1 MPTVSG
7 LIRTETGAPA
17 MGATVRA
24 FDKDLRHEQ
33 FLGEAIIT
41 ETSGRYVITYSADQF
56 RRAEKKTAD
65 LIVRAS
71 DVNNNLRAESTI
83 RFNASDEEGI
93 DLTFGPISTV
103 PRPRLSEL
111 EELQQSIEPIRED
124 IPYRDF
130 DDADLTH
137 LTEET
142 VRAGVTTVTEH
153 RTIRQHLE
161 FLRLADQFKSRT
173 VLPLAAFYGW
183 FRQNQPRVLEDL
195 LDQPVE
201 TLRNA
206 LEAAIAER
214 IIPDIRREI
223 PGIIERLRDL
233 RLQEGRLVQHR
244 FVIQLINAANNRPLA
259 GRRVT
264 VVDTAAAAGEQ
275 DLGTVYTDGR
285 GVCGIVFR
293 LPRDASSTATGLLQ
307 LTIWDNVTTV
317 AQVRVTAQPNQ
328 TEVAVIRVDLLPDQ
342 HGNVRLAD
350 ATPASPQLLARL
362 SERGVTTI
370 SDLLAQPGL
379 TDQDPAALDQLR
391 AEAKFAVFAPNLS
404 QTERSS
410 LLNNGFQSLLD
421 VGAASRAGFVRTHH
435 ETLGGDA
442 ATYATH
448 FAAREARKVFFH
460 MIGSAW
466 LKNVTTP
473 GDEPPDP
480 DIPTGVDEILT
491 EFQSCGCKDCTSAV
505 SPAAYLAHLLEWTL
519 DHIKDVETA
528 IQFSQLEE
536 ELHQPFGDMPAN
548 CRAVEEE
555 VRQVRICVEA
565 LWRFTNLLNQE
576 DLQLSTPFRNAYRHL
591 RNELYRKILTNLG
604 TSFEQMRRAM
614 LQVEGDSL
622 VAEQIAVHRQA
633 IADRLGID
641 QSHLNQLFFNIEQ
654 PPVSPSEDLLQQRF
668 GYQSTRLANVF
679 STSSTPPDL
688 ILWQRERLESTWQ
701 TQDWSLDSYFG
712 PERLPFVDPGL
723 IDESYLRSPLESN
736 PASTLLEQRR
746 VALEVHR
753 QSLVNQQPQDNGL
766 ASLLENELG
775 RNIDE
780 LRNLFATLHSPDT
793 PADQVVET
801 QTTIAELNL
810 TPAGFNH
817 LMEID
822 AHQQAAE
829 PIGPTQEEIDEAWS
843 AVFDILSRAH
853 RRTLFASW
861 VQAENAL
868 DLVFGPR
875 LFWLPVEPPSP
886 SSLWTA
892 TAAERDEWRAA
903 LARRSDRPIIDP
915 DQIPSNHI
923 VLITQITGFKSKK
936 SALSLGFTAPLVTPP
951 LQAMTLWQQRRNWI
965 DARLEAIHTARQDQ
979 ANSLATFEAALQA
992 STLGLNL
999 DRFQDLVTIEA
1010 GGGHIQPHL
1019 DQLNLTV
1026 PEYRFLASIREL
1038 ALGNESVQSH
1048 LWLEVDAILIQGEK
1062 RREFADWRL
1071 AEQNAEIT
1079 LHPHRFV
1086 VPQEIPPP
1094 DDSPQVRWLHD
1105 RLEYEQWTS
1114 TLTARNGQF
1123 NALIEGL
1130 AEVVGKAEESVLP
1143 LLRNILIMES
1153 VAPGDTL
1160 AEKAEW
1166 LDRRLL
1172 LDMQLSGCQMTTR
1185 VSQAI
1190 ETLQRFIR
1198 GVYDRSHL
1206 EIMHNVT
1213 LDAIEDYEL
1222 EWPVI
1227 GSYATWRAFML
1238 AYLYPENL
1246 LHVTPALR
1254 QSHGYLALSKKLRN
1268 PITPEQACEFSKEYS
1283 EYFRDVCSL
1292 DIQATCQ
1299 VEMVQ
1304 TSPGAC
1310 KPTSTN
1316 LIQITHLFARSR
1328 ESGKVYWAQVESKAT
1343 VRDTTTTW
1351 TPLGVVGEVDAI
1363 LGATPH
1369 EAGSKRYILL
1379 FASTA
1384 KSLLLRKY
1392 DLDDARWLGV
1402 KNLSWP
1408 DGFEAGIKSGAVIQ
1422 KRQINLGT
1430 TTQFPFPTLVA
1441 VTLKQGV
1448 SYIRK
1453 LRADAE
1459 GWDDNEWLPLYGP
1472 SLADTVDGI
1481 KALIQIST
1489 LNYLIVAEMDAQVR
1503 YRMAQ
1508 ADLVEPLKN
1517 DDFGWN
1523 LVGSGS
1529 YRGGFVSPGDFDL
1542 FCFFGNNSGTKFRS
1556 IELNQ
1561 AGIDE
1566 DDSEYVFSDIVDFNE
1581 NWFIPNLG
1589 ISLDDTSLYAFER
1602 YAPDFFVPAHEPD
1615 PPGQPLHPAG
1625 WHPLQRTINGVDIPI
1640 ATGDWN
1646 GDVYFSGSLLGLIT
1660 RPLDDFEDKFFFEP
1674 PGNAEFYDD
1683 TADDLYFYLFQQKYY
1698 GVQQFLEHI
1707 KNIDSVSYF
1716 HPTLGWWKW
1725 ANDRIKALSAD
1736 NLTLAAVIEQL
1747 LVNQMHNEKSSW
1759 APPGK
1764 SEKSITFLQ
1773 RSSDDLNATVEIS
1786 NDDWIVAPHS
1796 GVEGTNDNGT
1806 RRLTFIQMTDDEH
1819 SFPVRVPTIVGHNPP
1834 SIQASAKY
1842 ELAPYGPGPFDNLPE
1857 RSAVAL
1863 QQRAE
1868 EIKTIY
1874 ELLETAPP
1882 SARSYLLEAYLLVPT
1897 QLALRLQRSGFFAE
1911 ALVWYRL
1918 VYDYLA
1924 PEGDQKICF
1933 GLIEEQQLTL
1943 DYDLAE
1949 DFLTDA
1955 SNAHVIAATRKNTYT
1970 RHLLLLIIRC
1980 LIDYADALFARDNA
1994 TDNAQARE
2002 LYRQS
2007 LKLLEKLRPANS
2019 PCENILGELEIEVAD
2034 SGQFP
2039 ITQFQMV
2046 LAQFKD
2052 PDQLREVTQSLA
2064 AINQNTALP
2073 PVERMGAMRETI
2085 VAALQQTPASPAFA
2099 QVISTKRQTIQSLEN
2114 QLSADASSVALLRST
2129 QEGRRESALNRVT
2142 AITSTSTQPASLEVP
2157 WLREPRFTR
2166 SSLNG
2171 NGRLALP
2178 QAGPTLSNR
2187 LSTLMQMRQNAPLM
2201 QLTANLS
2208 DSVAI
2213 GNGIS
2218 FDFCIPQNPV
2228 VTALRTR
2235 AANNLTK
2242 LRTCR
2247 NIAGFLRQVDLYG
2260 APIGLG
2266 SAMVSADGAIFNGVV
2281 DAAPTPY
2288 RYATVIARAK
2298 ELAGIAQQIES
2309 GYQSALENAERE
2321 ALSVLQAEQNVELS
2335 EARVTL
2341 QDLRVVQAANELG
2354 MAQLQKSSAVFR
2366 ESTFANWI
2374 SDGKSFNE
2382 IKMLNAYSLAA
2393 QAQKQAAQAR
2403 TAASIAQ
2410 TSAEMIGSF
2419 SGGKV
2424 LTGAMKSLALST
2436 SMAATMAGLGFEL
2449 QAISAE
2455 ASAAAASIE
2464 ASFERRNDEWEL
2476 QQGIA
2481 AIDSQIGDQQIVL
2494 AQNQINIVQQE
2505 RLIAGLEHTHALD
2518 VLNFLLSRTF
2528 NEEMYRWIAS
2538 VLEDVYRY
2546 FLQEATAVARL
2557 AERQLAF
2564 ERQQAP
2570 LKVVQLDYWSLPADP
2585 ANGGGADRLGLTGSA
2600 RLLKDIFQLDSYAFD
2615 TRRRKQ
2621 TLSITL
2627 DLAEMF
2633 PLEFQ
2638 HFRETGVLIFNTSS
2652 SQIDREFPGYYLT
2665 LIEQVH
2671 ISVVA
2676 LIPPTRGIRATCT
2689 SAGISR
2695 TVVQGDT
2702 FQPVTIRNL
2711 PERIAMSAASTS
2723 SGVMELEPDSQMLL
2737 SPFEGT
2743 GFDTLW
2749 ELRMPKASNQFDYN
2763 TIATVLFKVDMTAL
2777 HSFDYEREV
2786 IQRLDRTVSF
2796 DRAFDF
2802 RQVFADA
2809 WYDLNNPHQTAT
2821 PMAVH
2826 FETRRS
2832 DFPVNLSNLSIQ
2844 NIVLYLVRRDGE
2856 VFEQPIR
2863 HLHFTAEGMP
2873 GSSGGPASTVDGRV
2887 STRSGNGTNWLPMI
2901 GQSPVGVWELAFPDQ
2916 PPADTE
2922 ARDRFAGEMIEN
2934 MFLVLTVSGESAAF
2948 PI

>member
-1 MPTVSG
+1 
-7 LIRTETGAPA
+7 

-33 FLGEAIIT
+33 LLAEVLLT
-41 ETSGRYVITYSADQF
+41 ETSGRYAITYTTEQF

-65 LIVRAS
+65 LIVRAF
-71 DVNNNLRAESTI
+71 DVDGNLRAQSEI
-83 RFNASDEEGI
+83 RFNARDEENI
-93 DLTFGPISTV
+93 DLTFAPLTTV
-103 PRPRLSEL
+103 TRPRVSEL
-111 EELQQSIEPIRED
+111 EELQESIEPIRED
-124 IPYRDF
+124 LPYRDF
-130 DDADLTH
+130 SDADLTH

-142 VRAGVTTVTEH
+142 IRVSLTAVTDR

-161 FLRLADQFKSRT
+161 FLRLADQFKERT
-173 VLPLAAFYGW
+173 TLPLAAFYGW
-183 FRQNQPRVLEDL
+183 FRRDQPRVLEDL
-195 LDQPVE
+195 LDLPIE
-201 TLRNA
+201 TLRSE
-206 LEAAIAER
+206 LEAAIRER
-214 IIPDIRREI
+214 IIPAISREI
-223 PGIIERLRDL
+223 PGIMERLRDL
-233 RLQEGRLVQHR
+233 RLTEGRVVQHR
-244 FVIQLINAANNRPLA
+244 FVVQLINAANDRPLA
-259 GRRVT
+259 GHRVT
-264 VVDTAAAAGEQ
+264 VVDLSAAAGEQ
-275 DLGTVYTDGR
+275 ELGTVFTDGS
-285 GVCGIVFR
+285 GVCAIVFP
-293 LPRDASSTATGLLQ
+293 LPGNAAPTATGRLQ
-307 LTIWDNVTTV
+307 LTLWDNGTTL
-317 AQVRVTAQPNQ
+317 AQVRVNAQANQ
-328 TEVAVIRVDLLPDQ
+328 REVAVFRVDLLPDE
-342 HGNVRLAD
+342 HGNVRLSE
-350 ATPASPQLLARL
+350 ATSASPQLLASL
-362 SERGVTTI
+362 SQRGITTI
-370 SDLLAQPGL
+370 SDLLVQPSL
-379 TDQDPAALDQLR
+379 TDGANPDALDHLR
-391 AEAKFAVFAPNLS
+391 AEAKLAVLTPNLS
-404 QTERSS
+404 QTERAG
-410 LLNNGFQSLLD
+410 LLNNGFRSLLD
-421 VGAASRAGFVRTHH
+421 VGAVSRAEFVRDNH

-442 ATYATH
+442 GAFATH

-480 DIPTGVDEILT
+480 DIPTGVDDILT
-491 EFQSCGCKDCTSAV
+491 EFQSCGCKDCTSAI

-519 DHIKDVETA
+519 DHIKDVNTA
-528 IQFSQLEE
+528 IQFSQLED
-536 ELHQPFGDMPAN
+536 ELHQPFGAMPAN

-565 LWRFTNLLNQE
+565 LWRFTDFLDRE
-576 DLQLSTPFRNAYRHL
+576 DLQLSTPFRNAYRQL
-591 RNELYRKILTNLG
+591 RNQLYQGILTNLG

-622 VAEQIAVHRQA
+622 VAEQIALHRQA
-633 IADRLGID
+633 VADRLGID

-654 PPVSPSEDLLQQRF
+654 PPVSPSEDLLQERF
-668 GYQSTRLANVF
+668 GYRSTRAANVF
-679 STSSTPPDL
+679 ATSSTPPDL
-688 ILWQRERLESTWQ
+688 VLWQRERLETAWQ

-712 PERLPFVDPGL
+712 PARLPFVDPAL
-723 IDESYLRSPLESN
+723 IDESYLRSPLASN
-736 PASTLLEQRR
+736 PALALLEARR
-746 VALEVHR
+746 SALATHR
-753 QSLVNQQPQDNGL
+753 QSLVDQQPQDNGL
-766 ASLLENELG
+766 ASLLESELG
-775 RNIDE
+775 AAINE
-780 LRNLFATLHSPDT
+780 LRNLFAALHSPTATSDEVL
-793 PADQVVET
+793 AAQ
-801 QTTIAELNL
+801 QTIAELNL

-817 LMEID
+817 LMEVD
-822 AHQQAAE
+822 AHQQAGE
-829 PIGPTQEEIDEAWS
+829 PVGLTPEEIDEAWS

-853 RRTLFASW
+853 RHTLFASW
-861 VQAENAL
+861 VAAENAL
-868 DLVFGPR
+868 NMVFGPR
-875 LFWLPVEPPSP
+875 LFWLPVEPPSTA
-886 SSLWTA
+886 SLWTA
-892 TAAERDEWRAA
+892 TAAERAEWQTA
-903 LARRSDRPIIDP
+903 LARRSNRPIIDP
-915 DQIPSNHI
+915 DQIPANHI
-923 VLITQITGFKSKK
+923 VLIATFKPKK
-936 SALSLGFTAPLVTPP
+936 TKFSLGLTATLVTPS
-951 LQAMTLWQQRRNWI
+951 LQPMTLWQQRRDWV
-965 DARLEAIHTARQDQ
+965 DGRLEAIHTARQNQ
-979 ANSLATFEAALQA
+979 ANSLATLGAALQA
-992 STLGLNL
+992 STLGLSLDLFQNL
-999 DRFQDLVTIEA
+999 VALEA
-1010 GGGHIQPHL
+1010 GGGHLQSHL
-1019 DQLNLTV
+1019 DQLNLTI

-1038 ALGNESVQSH
+1038 ALGDANVQPH
-1048 LWLEVDAILIQGEK
+1048 LWLEVDAILVQGEK
-1062 RREFADWRL
+1062 RREFAHWRL

-1086 VPQEIPPP
+1086 VPQELAPQ
-1094 DDSPQVRWLHD
+1094 DESPQIRWLHD
-1105 RLEYEQWTS
+1105 PFAYERWTN
-1114 TLTARNGQF
+1114 TLAARGGQL
-1123 NALIEGL
+1123 NALTEGL
-1130 AEVVGKAEESVLP
+1130 ADAVGKAEESVLP

-1160 AEKAEW
+1160 GEKAEW

-1190 ETLQRFIR
+1190 ETLQRLIR

-1206 EIMHNVT
+1206 ETMSNVT

-1246 LHVTPALR
+1246 LHVTPPLR
-1254 QSHGYLALSKKLRN
+1254 QSHGYLALSKKLRH

-1283 EYFRDVCSL
+1283 EYFRDVCNL
-1292 DIQATCQ
+1292 DVQATCQ

-1304 TSPGAC
+1304 TSQEAC

-1328 ESGKVYWAQVESKAT
+1328 ETGQVYWAQVESIASG
-1343 VRDTTTTW
+1343 RDTMTTW
-1351 TPLGVVGEVDAI
+1351 TPLGAVGEVDAI

-1379 FASTA
+1379 FASTG

-1402 KNLSWP
+1402 KNLAWP
-1408 DGFEAGIKSGAVIQ
+1408 PGFEAGIKSGAVIQ
-1422 KRQINLGT
+1422 KRQNGLNPALNS
-1430 TTQFPFPTLVA
+1430 QFPFPTLVA

-1481 KALIQIST
+1481 KALIQISSSS
-1489 LNYLIVAEMDAQVR
+1489 YLIVAEMDAQVR
-1503 YRMAQ
+1503 YRTAK
-1508 ADLVEPLKN
+1508 ADLLKPLTS
-1517 DDFGWN
+1517 DDHEWK
-1523 LVGSGS
+1523 LMASGS
-1529 YRGGFVSPGDFDL
+1529 YRGAFVSPGNPDL
-1542 FCFFGNNSGTKFRS
+1542 FCFFGNFSGTKYRS
-1556 IELNQ
+1556 IELTS
-1561 AGIDE
+1561 AAMEE

-1589 ISLDDTSLYAFER
+1589 LSLDDTNLFAFER
-1602 YAPDFFVPAHEPD
+1602 YAPEFFIPAHEPD

-1625 WHPLQRTINGVDIPI
+1625 WNPFLQTINGQDISL
-1640 ATGDWN
+1640 ATGEWN

-1660 RPLDDFEDKFFFEP
+1660 RPLEDFEEKFRFEP
-1674 PGNAEFYDD
+1674 PDHAEFYDD
-1683 TADDLYFYLFQQKYY
+1683 TPDDMYFYLFQQKYY

-1725 ANDRIKALSAD
+1725 ANDRIKELSAD
-1736 NLTLAAVIEQL
+1736 NLTLAAVVEQL
-1747 LVNQMHNEKSSW
+1747 AINQLHAEKHSW
-1759 APPGK
+1759 APPSTSDK
-1764 SEKSITFLQ
+1764 DLTFLQ
-1773 RSSDDLNATVEIS
+1773 RPADDLNSAVEIS
-1786 NDDWIVAPHS
+1786 NDKWIVPPHS
-1796 GVEGTNDNGT
+1796 GLEGTNASGT
-1806 RRLTFIQMTDDEH
+1806 RRLTVIQMTDAEN
-1819 SFPVRVPTIVGHNPP
+1819 SFPVRIPTNVIPNPP
-1834 SIQASAKY
+1834 SIEASAKY
-1842 ELAPYGPGPFDNLPE
+1842 ELAPFGSSPFDNLPE

-1874 ELLETAPP
+1874 GLLHTAPP
-1882 SARSYLLEAYLLVPT
+1882 STRSYLLEAYLLVPT

-1911 ALVWYRL
+1911 ALAWYRL

-1970 RHLLLLIIRC
+1970 RHVLLLIIRC

-2002 LYRQS
+2002 LYRQA

-2019 PCENILGELEIEVAD
+2019 QCENIIGELEIEVSD

-2039 ITQFQMV
+2039 ITQLV
-2046 LAQFKD
+2046 LALGEFKD
-2052 PDQLREVTQSLA
+2052 PGQLRGVTDALI
-2064 AINQNTALP
+2064 AINQNTGLSP
-2073 PVERMGAMRETI
+2073 IERLGSMRET
-2085 VAALQQTPASPAFA
+2085 VVTALQQMPASPAFA
-2099 QVISTKRQTIQSLEN
+2099 EVISTKRQTIHNLEN
-2114 QLSADASSVALLRST
+2114 QVLASPSSVTLLRST

-2142 AITSTSTQPASLEVP
+2142 AITASSIQPDSPEVP
-2157 WLREPRFTR
+2157 WLREPRFLK
-2166 SSLNG
+2166 SNG
-2171 NGRLALP
+2171 TGQPALLTT
-2178 QAGPTLSNR
+2178 GPTLSNR
-2187 LSTLMQMRQNAPLM
+2187 LSTLMQMRRNSPLM
-2201 QLTANLS
+2201 TLTANLS
-2208 DSVAI
+2208 DSVSV
-2213 GNGIS
+2213 GNGIA

-2266 SAMVSADGAIFNGVV
+2266 SAMVSADGSIFNGIV

-2288 RYATVIARAK
+2288 RYATVISRAK
-2298 ELAGIAQQIES
+2298 ELVGIAQQIEA
-2309 GYQSALENAERE
+2309 GYQNALENAERE
-2321 ALSVLQAEQNVELS
+2321 ALSVLQAEQNVELA

-2341 QDLRVVQAANELG
+2341 QDLRVVQADNELG

-2366 ESTFANWI
+2366 ESTYAGWI
-2374 SDGKSFNE
+2374 SDGKSANE
-2382 IKMLNAYSLAA
+2382 IRMLNSYSLAA
-2393 QAQKQAAQAR
+2393 EAQKQAAQAR
-2403 TAASIAQ
+2403 TAAAIAE
-2410 TSAEMIGSF
+2410 TSAEMMGSF
-2419 SGGKV
+2419 SEGRV
-2424 LTGAMKSLALST
+2424 LTGIMKNLALST
-2436 SMAATMAGLGFEL
+2436 AMAATMAELGFEV

-2455 ASAAAASIE
+2455 HAGTLASFE

-2476 QQGIA
+2476 QQGLA
-2481 AIDSQIGDQQIVL
+2481 ALDSQIGDQQIVL

-2505 RLIAGLEHTHALD
+2505 RLIAGLEHTHAMD
-2518 VLNFLLSRTF
+2518 VLTFLLSKTF

-2570 LKVVQLDYWSLPADP
+2570 LKVIQLDYWNLPADP
-2585 ANGGGADRLGLTGSA
+2585 TNGGGADRLGLTGSA
-2600 RLLKDIFQLDSYAFD
+2600 RLLKDIFQLDSYAFE
-2615 TRRRKQ
+2615 TRQRKQ
-2621 TLSITL
+2621 VLSITL

-2652 SQIDREFPGYYLT
+2652 SQIDRQFPGYYLC
-2665 LIEQVH
+2665 LIQQVH

-2676 LIPPTRGIRATCT
+2676 LIPPTRGISATCT

-2695 TVVQGDT
+2695 TVVKGDT

-2711 PERIAMSAASTS
+2711 PERIALTSASTS
-2723 SGVMELEPDSQMLL
+2723 SGVMELEPDSQTLL
-2737 SPFEGT
+2737 SPFEGS

-2763 TIATVLFKVDMTAL
+2763 TIATVLFKVDLTAL

-2786 IQRLDRTVSF
+2786 IQRLDRRVSF

-2809 WYDLNNPHQTAT
+2809 WYDLNHPEQSAT
-2821 PMAVH
+2821 PMVVQ
-2826 FETRRS
+2826 FETRRG
-2832 DFPVNLSNLSIQ
+2832 DFPVNLSDLSIQ

-2863 HLHFTAEGMP
+2863 HLHFTAEGVP
-2873 GSSGGPASTVDGRV
+2873 GQSGGPASTVDGRV
-2887 STRSGNGTNWLPMI
+2887 STRSGNGTNWLPI
-2901 GQSPVGVWELAFPDQ
+2901 LGQSPAGVWELAFPDQ
-2916 PPADTE
+2916 SPADTA
-2922 ARDRFAGEMIEN
+2922 ARDRFASEMIEN
-2934 MFLVLTVSGESAAF
+2934 IFLVLTISGETAAF
-2948 PI
+2948 PD

>member
-7 LIRTETGAPA
+7 LILNETGGPA

-24 FDKDLRHEQ
+24 IDKDLRHEQ
-33 FLGEAIIT
+33 ILGEVLIT
-41 ETSGRYVITYSADQF
+41 ETSGRYVITYTADQF

-65 LIVRAS
+65 LIVRAF
-71 DVNNNLRAESTI
+71 DVDGNLRAASEI
-83 RFNASDEEGI
+83 RFNAGDEEAI
-93 DLTFGPISTV
+93 DLTFAPIATV
-103 PRPRLSEL
+103 ERPRLSEL
-111 EELQQSIEPIRED
+111 EELQEAIEPIREG
-124 IPYRDF
+124 IAYANF
-130 DDADLTH
+130 TDADLTH
-137 LTEET
+137 LTEEV
-142 VRAGVTTVTEH
+142 VRVGTSIVTDRRAT
-153 RTIRQHLE
+153 RQHLE
-161 FLRLADQFKSRT
+161 FLRLADQFREQT
-173 VLPLAAFYGW
+173 TLPLAAFYGW
-183 FRQNQPRVLEDL
+183 FRQSQPRVLDEL
-195 LDQPVE
+195 LDQPSE
-201 TLRNA
+201 TLRSA
-206 LEAAIAER
+206 LETAIDDR
-214 IIPDIRREI
+214 IIPNIRREI

-233 RLQEGRLVQHR
+233 RLEAGRVVQHR
-244 FVIQLINAANNRPLA
+244 FVVQLLNAANDRPLA

-275 DLGTVYTDGR
+275 DLGTIFTDGR
-285 GVCGIVFR
+285 GVCGIVFPLSR
-293 LPRDASSTATGLLQ
+293 TATSIGTNRLQ
-307 LTIWDNVTTV
+307 LTIWDNGTTL
-317 AQVRVTAQPNQ
+317 AEIRVTPQINQ
-328 TEVAVIRVDLLPDQ
+328 TEVTIIRVDLLPDE

-350 ATPASPQLLARL
+350 ATSASPQLLARL
-362 SERGVTTI
+362 NQQGITTI
-370 SDLLAQPGL
+370 NELLVQPEL
-379 TDQDPAALDQLR
+379 TDDDDPDALDQLR
-391 AEAKFAVFAPNLS
+391 AEAKLAVLAPDLS
-404 QTERSS
+404 QTERAN
-410 LLNNGFQSLLD
+410 LLNNGFRSLLE
-421 VGAASRAGFVRTHH
+421 VGATSRAEFVRNQH
-435 ETLGGDA
+435 ELLGGDA

-448 FAAREARKVFFH
+448 FGAKEARKVFFH

-480 DIPTGVDEILT
+480 DIPTGVDDILT

-519 DHIKDVETA
+519 DHIKDVNTA
-528 IQFSQLEE
+528 IEFSQLED
-536 ELHQPFGDMPAN
+536 ELHQPFGDMPAS

-565 LWRFTNLLNQE
+565 LWRFTDLLDRE
-576 DLQLSTPFRNAYRHL
+576 DLQLSTPFRNAYRQL
-591 RNELYRKILTNLG
+591 RNQLYQGILTNLG
-604 TSFEQMRRAM
+604 TSFEQLRRAL

-622 VAEQIAVHRQA
+622 VAEQIALHRQA
-633 IADRLGID
+633 MADLLGID
-641 QSHLNQLFFNIEQ
+641 PSRLIQLFFNIEQ
-654 PPVSPSEDLLQQRF
+654 PPISPSEDDLQDRF
-668 GYQSTRLANVF
+668 GYRSTRAANVF
-679 STSSTPPDL
+679 STTSTPPDL
-688 ILWQRERLESTWQ
+688 ILWQRERLETVWQ
-701 TQDWSLDSYFG
+701 TQDWSLDSYSG
-712 PERLPFVDPGL
+712 SERRPFVDPAL
-723 IDESYLRSPLESN
+723 IDETYLRAPLESN
-736 PASTLLEQRR
+736 PALALLQARSS
-746 VALEVHR
+746 ALETHR
-753 QSLVNQQPQDNGL
+753 QSLVDQEPQDNGL
-766 ASLLENELG
+766 ASLLETELEST
-775 RNIDE
+775 IDE
-780 LRNLFATLHSPDT
+780 LRTLFATLHSHS
-793 PADQVVET
+793 ASSAEVVEA
-801 QTTIAELNL
+801 QTTIAGLNL

-822 AHQQAAE
+822 AHQQAGEA
-829 PIGPTQEEIDEAWS
+829 IGLTPEAIDEAWS
-843 AVFDILSRAH
+843 AAFDILSRAH
-853 RRTLFASW
+853 RHGLFAGW
-861 VQAENAL
+861 VGQENAV
-868 DLVFGPR
+868 DLIFGSA
-875 LFWLPVEPPSP
+875 LFWLPVEPSSP
-886 SSLWTA
+886 ASLWTA
-892 TAAERDEWRAA
+892 TTAERAEWRTA
-903 LARRSDRPIIDP
+903 LARRSERPIVDP
-915 DQIPSNHI
+915 DQIPASHI
-923 VLITQITGFKSKK
+923 ILLAMFNPQKTKLPFGLIKTPI
-936 SALSLGFTAPLVTPP
+936 APP
-951 LQAMTLWQQRRNWI
+951 LQAMTLWQERRNWI
-965 DARLEAIHTARQDQ
+965 DERLDAIRDARQDQ
-979 ANSLATFEAALQA
+979 GNSLATLEAALEA

-999 DRFQDLVTIEA
+999 DLFQILVAIESE
-1010 GGGHIQPHL
+1010 GRHIQPHL
-1019 DQLNLTV
+1019 DQLNLTI

-1038 ALGNESVQSH
+1038 ALGGGTVRSN
-1048 LWLEVDAILIQGEK
+1048 LWPEVDAILVQGEK
-1062 RREFADWRL
+1062 RREFAGWRL
-1071 AEQNAEIT
+1071 AEQDAEIT

-1086 VPQEIPPP
+1086 VPQESATQ
-1094 DDSPQVRWLHD
+1094 DDAPQLRWLRD
-1105 RLEYEQWTS
+1105 PLAYEQWTN
-1114 TLTARNGQF
+1114 TLTARGGQF
-1123 NALIEGL
+1123 NALTEGL
-1130 AEVVGKAEESVLP
+1130 AGAVGKAEESVLP

-1160 AEKAEW
+1160 GEKAEW

-1206 EIMHNVT
+1206 ESMDNVT

-1246 LHVTPALR
+1246 LHVTPPLR
-1254 QSHGYLALSKKLRN
+1254 QSHGYLALSRKLRN
-1268 PITPEQACEFSKEYS
+1268 PIIPEQACEYSKEYS

-1304 TSPGAC
+1304 TTPGAC
-1310 KPTSTN
+1310 KPASTN
-1316 LIQITHLFARSR
+1316 LIQVTHLFARSR

-1343 VRDTTTTW
+1343 GRDTMTTW

-1379 FASTA
+1379 FAATE

-1408 DGFEAGIKSGAVIQ
+1408 PGFEAGIKSGAVIQ
-1422 KRQINLGT
+1422 KRQISLNAALNS
-1430 TTQFPFPTLVA
+1430 QFPFPTLVA

-1453 LRADAE
+1453 LRADGE
-1459 GWDDNEWLPLYGP
+1459 GWDGNEWLPLYGP

-1481 KALIQIST
+1481 KALIQISSFS
-1489 LNYLIVAEMDAQVR
+1489 YLIVAEADAKVR
-1503 YRMAQ
+1503 YRKAN
-1508 ADLVEPLKN
+1508 ADLLNPLTD
-1517 DDFGWN
+1517 DDFEWKVIGN
-1523 LVGSGS
+1523 GS
-1529 YRGGFVSPGDFDL
+1529 YRGAFISPGDFDL
-1542 FCFFGNNSGTKFRS
+1542 FCFFGNNNGTKYRA
-1556 IELNQ
+1556 IELNLNEPE
-1561 AGIDE
+1561 E
-1566 DDSEYVFSDIVDFNE
+1566 DDSEYVFSDIAEFNE

-1589 ISLDDTSLYAFER
+1589 LSLDDTSLYRFER

-1646 GDVYFSGSLLGLIT
+1646 GDVYYSGSLLGLIT

-1674 PGNAEFYDD
+1674 PDNAEFYDD
-1683 TADDLYFYLFQQKYY
+1683 TPDDKYFYLFQQKYY

-1707 KNIDSVSYF
+1707 KNVDSVSYF

-1725 ANDRIKALSAD
+1725 ANDRIKELSED

-1747 LVNQMHNEKSSW
+1747 LVNQLHAEKQSW
-1759 APPGK
+1759 APLG
-1764 SEKSITFLQ
+1764 SSDRSLTFLQ
-1773 RSSDDLNATVEIS
+1773 RSADDLNGIVEIS
-1786 NDDWIVAPHS
+1786 NDEWIVPPHS
-1796 GVEGTNDNGT
+1796 GLEGTNATGT
-1806 RRLTFIQMTDDEH
+1806 RRLTIMQMTDDDH
-1819 SFPVRVPTIVGHNPP
+1819 SFPVRVPTEVRHNPP
-1834 SIQASAKY
+1834 SIEATAKY
-1842 ELAPYGPGPFDNLPE
+1842 ELAPYGSGPFDNLPE
-1857 RSAVAL
+1857 RSSVAL

-1874 ELLETAPP
+1874 ELLKPAP
-1882 SARSYLLEAYLLVPT
+1882 SSTRSYLLEAYLLVPT

-1933 GLIEEQQLTL
+1933 GLVEEQQLTL

-1970 RHLLLLIIRC
+1970 RHVLLLIIRC
-1980 LIDYADALFARDNA
+1980 LIDYADALFARDTA

-2019 PCENILGELEIEVAD
+2019 QCENILGELEIEV
-2034 SGQFP
+2034 SESGGQFP
-2039 ITQFQMV
+2039 ITQLFFF
-2046 LAQFKD
+2046 LGQFGD
-2052 PDQLREVTQSLA
+2052 PDQLRGVAESLI
-2064 AINQNTALP
+2064 AINENTALP
-2073 PVERMGAMRETI
+2073 PIERLGAMRETV
-2085 VAALQQTPASPAFA
+2085 VAAFEQIPAAPAFA
-2099 QVISTKRQTIQSLEN
+2099 EVISTKRQTIQSLEN
-2114 QLSADASSVALLRST
+2114 QVSAHPSSVSLLRST

-2142 AITSTSTQPASLEVP
+2142 AITSTSTQPDSLEVP
-2157 WLREPRFTR
+2157 WLREARFVK
-2166 SSLNG
+2166 NG
-2171 NGRLALP
+2171 NNQPELP
-2178 QAGPTLSNR
+2178 LTKSGNSNR
-2187 LSTLMQMRQNAPLM
+2187 LSTLMQMRRNSPL
-2201 QLTANLS
+2201 LTLTGNLS
-2208 DSVAI
+2208 DSVSV

-2266 SAMVSADGAIFNGVV
+2266 SAMVSANGTVFNGIV

-2298 ELAGIAQQIES
+2298 ELAGIAQQIEA
-2309 GYQSALENAERE
+2309 GYQNALESAERE
-2321 ALSVLQAEQNVELS
+2321 ALSVLQAEQNVELA

-2341 QDLRVVQAANELG
+2341 QDLRVVQSNSELG

-2366 ESTFANWI
+2366 ESTYAGWI

-2382 IKMLNAYSLAA
+2382 IRMLNAYSLAA
-2393 QAQKQAAQAR
+2393 EAQKQAARSRA
-2403 TAASIAQ
+2403 AASIAQ
-2410 TSAEMIGSF
+2410 TSADMMGSF
-2419 SGGKV
+2419 AGGQL
-2424 LTGAMKSLALST
+2424 LTGMMKTLALST
-2436 SMAATMAGLGFEL
+2436 SMAAQMAGVGFEVE
-2449 QAISAE
+2449 AINAE
-2455 ASAAAASIE
+2455 AKATAASFE

-2476 QQGIA
+2476 QQGLA
-2481 AIDSQIGDQQIVL
+2481 ALDSQIGDQQIVL

-2518 VLNFLLSRTF
+2518 VLNFLLTKTF

-2585 ANGGGADRLGLTGSA
+2585 AAGGGADRLGLTGSA
-2600 RLLKDIFQLDSYAFD
+2600 RLLKDIFQLDNYAFE
-2615 TRRRKQ
+2615 TRQRKQ
-2621 TLSITL
+2621 VLSITL

-2638 HFRETGVLIFNTSS
+2638 HFRETGVLIFNTSL
-2652 SQIDREFPGYYLT
+2652 SQIEREFPGYYLS
-2665 LIEQVH
+2665 LIQQVH
-2671 ISVVA
+2671 VSVVA

-2695 TVVQGDT
+2695 TVVKGDT
-2702 FQPVTIRNL
+2702 FQEVTIRNL
-2711 PERIAMSAASTS
+2711 PERIALTSASTS
-2723 SGVMELEPDSQMLL
+2723 SGVMELEPDSQTLL
-2737 SPFEGT
+2737 NPFEGS

-2763 TIATVLFKVDMTAL
+2763 SIATVLFKVDLTAL

-2809 WYDLNNPHQTAT
+2809 WYDLNHPEQSAT
-2821 PMAVH
+2821 PMVVQ

-2832 DFPVNLSNLSIQ
+2832 DFPVNLSDLSIQ
-2844 NIVLYLVRRDGE
+2844 NIVLYLVRKDGA

-2873 GSSGGPASTVDGRV
+2873 GQSGGPASTVDGRV

-2901 GQSPVGVWELAFPDQ
+2901 GQSPVGVWELAFPDG
-2916 PPADTE
+2916 PPADTQ
-2922 ARDRFAGEMIEN
+2922 ARDRFADEEIEN
-2934 MFLVLTVSGESAAF
+2934 MLLVLTISGETAAF